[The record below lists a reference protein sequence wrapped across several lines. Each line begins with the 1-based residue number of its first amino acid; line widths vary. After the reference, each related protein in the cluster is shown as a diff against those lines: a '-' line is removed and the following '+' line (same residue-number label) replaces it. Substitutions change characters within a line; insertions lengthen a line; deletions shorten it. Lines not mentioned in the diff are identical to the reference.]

1 MRKRYSPERIGN
13 ELWRGVE
20 QLSRASDDLP
30 LALREVLD
38 DLRGGHLT
46 LRMTNEIATKNVD
59 RAGRRIFSGLV
70 AASLFVSG
78 AYLLKGDARDAR
90 LGLRRLRRRRVRDA
104 LAPRRPREATHVTR
118 PT

>member
-1 MRKRYSPERIGN
+1 M
-13 ELWRGVE
+13 ELWRGME
-20 QLSRASDDLP
+20 QVSRASGDLP

-46 LRMTNEIATKNVD
+46 LRMTNEIATKNLD

-78 AYLLKGDARDAR
+78 AYLLKGDGHELRGWIFVALGGAVSAMHWLRD
-90 LGLRRLRRRRVRDA
+90 
-104 LAPRRPREATHVTR
+104 VTSK
-118 PT
+118 PGT